1 MARIGKTA
9 EQVRAAASALGLNIR
24 VIDNN
29 TVGLS
34 FGESIT
40 KSDVADLLKG
50 FDVSTSTT

>member
-9 EQVRAAASALGLNIR
+9 EQVRTAASALGLNIR

-40 KSDVADLLKG
+40 KSDVADLLKA
-50 FDVSTSTT
+50 FDVSTPTT